1 MKSMRR
7 YATVT
12 WMLMVPAILLGQNAP
27 PAQPSATPK
36 APAAAAP
43 KAAPAKAAP
52 KPATPVD
59 KVIGMA
65 KAGLGEDLIV
75 KAIVKDN
82 LKADL
87 GADEMVRLKQAGVT
101 DKVISAMMDPS
112 SAGSS
117 PAPSPAPVAAAA
129 PTPAPAPVAIIPA
142 AVSVP
147 APAPVTSSAAPAAA
161 PADPKAGQRTAAVD
175 EFDWGTVKTAVQE
188 VFKTN
193 VDIGKGIRALLTTR
207 VQAAGKIRIV
217 ERAKV
222 QTVMKEQDFDA
233 SNRVKKGTG
242 SRIGQI
248 RGADVYV
255 MGDIVAFGRDDRDKR
270 VGLGGF
276 GVRGPLGA
284 IKLGSKED
292 KAVVIIDYRLVDAE
306 TSEVIDTG
314 EARGESKRTSK
325 GLAGVFGN
333 SGGIVGGGV
342 DMTASNFAQ
351 TIIGEATMDACDK
364 LAAIMNSK
372 IPGLPKHQVDV
383 EALVADVS
391 GSSVTLAAGA
401 NDGIAVGDRFE
412 VLHIVSEIKDP
423 VSGEVLDKKVEKS
436 GELTITSVRDR
447 IATGTYSG
455 GPVAPK
461 TYVARKIL
469 Q

>member
-12 WMLMVPAILLGQNAP
+12 WMLIVPAILLGQNTP
-27 PAQPSATPK
+27 TAQPSGAPK
-36 APAAAAP
+36 APATAAP

-59 KVIGMA
+59 KVIGLA

-255 MGDIVAFGRDDRDKR
+255 MGDIVAVGRDDRDKR
-270 VGLGGF
+270 VGLAGF

-372 IPGLPKHQVDV
+372 IPGLPKHQVDI

-391 GSSVTLAAGA
+391 GSAVTLAAGA

-412 VLHIVSEIKDP
+412 VFHIVSEIKDP

-447 IATGTYSG
+447 IASGQYSG

>member
-1 MKSMRR
+1 MNPIRR
-7 YATVT
+7 FVPYA
-12 WMLMVPAILLGQNAP
+12 WLALVPVMLLGQNP
-27 PAQPSATPK
+27 PAAAPK
-36 APAAAAP
+36 APATP

-52 KPATPVD
+52 KPASPVD
-59 KVIGMA
+59 KVEAMV
-65 KAGLGEDLIV
+65 KAGLGEDLVI
-75 KAIVKDN
+75 KSIVKDN

-87 GADEMVRLKQAGVT
+87 AAEDMVRLKQAGAS
-101 DKVISAMMDPS
+101 DRIISAIMDPS
-112 SAGSS
+112 SAGS
-117 PAPSPAPVAAAA
+117 PAPAGVAAPAVPPAPAAPPPAPV
-129 PTPAPAPVAIIPA
+129 
-142 AVSVP
+142 
-147 APAPVTSSAAPAAA
+147 PAAA
-161 PADPKAGQRTAAVD
+161 PVVAAAVVAPAPDPKSQQRTAAID
-175 EFDWGTVKTAVQE
+175 EFDWGTVKTTVQE
-188 VFKTN
+188 VFHTN

-207 VQAAGKIRIV
+207 VQQGGKIRIV

-270 VGLGGF
+270 VGLGGLSRYAGPF
-276 GVRGPLGA
+276 GG
-284 IKLGSKED
+284 IKVGSKED
-292 KAVVIIDYRLVDAE
+292 KAVVIIDYRMVDAE

-325 GLAGVFGN
+325 GLAGVFGT
-333 SGGIVGGGV
+333 STAAGGASV

-351 TIIGEATMDACDK
+351 TIIGEATIDACDK

-372 IPGLPKHQVDV
+372 IPGLAKHQVDI
-383 EALVADVS
+383 EARIADVT
-391 GSSVTLAAGA
+391 GSTVTLAAGA

-412 VLHIVSEIKDP
+412 VFRIVSEIKDP
-423 VSGEVLDKKVEKS
+423 VSGEVLDQKVEKS

-447 IATGTYSG
+447 IATGQYSG

-461 TYVARKIL
+461 TYTARKIL

>member
-87 GADEMVRLKQAGVT
+87 GADEMVRLKQAGAT

-112 SAGSS
+112 SAGS
-117 PAPSPAPVAAAA
+117 A
-129 PTPAPAPVAIIPA
+129 PAPAPVAAVAPPPA
-142 AVSVP
+142 PTPVAAAPVAVS
-147 APAPVTSSAAPAAA
+147 APVPAAA

-292 KAVVIIDYRLVDAE
+292 KAVVIIDYRMVDAE

-372 IPGLPKHQVDV
+372 IPGLAKHQVDV